1 MIRSLLIAS
10 LAALASTAVIAGD
23 TYSALDADNSGG
35 ISEAEAA
42 VMPGLTEQW
51 TTLDTDANGEQHDQG
66 AAMIAPQVAPGQS
79 RHHWECAPHQTA
91 LMAATGSRRY
101 RRREG

>member
-1 MIRSLLIAS
+1 MIRSLLIAA

-42 VMPGLTEQW
+42 VLPGLTEQW
-51 TTLDTDANGEQHDQG
+51 TTLDADANGELSMEEFAKFETMDVKEPK
-66 AAMIAPQVAPGQS
+66 MK
-79 RHHWECAPHQTA
+79 
-91 LMAATGSRRY
+91 
-101 RRREG
+101 